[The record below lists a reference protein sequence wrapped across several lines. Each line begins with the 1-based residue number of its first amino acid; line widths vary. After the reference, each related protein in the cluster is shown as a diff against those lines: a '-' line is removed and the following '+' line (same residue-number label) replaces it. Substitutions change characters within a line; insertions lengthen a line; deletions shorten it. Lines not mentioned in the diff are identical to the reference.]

1 MNQPL
6 LPPIVPIL
14 LATTE
19 QYEQSIVLLAD
30 SEFLVRLAV
39 ESLERLK

>member
-6 LPPIVPIL
+6 LSPIVPIL

-19 QYEQSIVLLAD
+19 QYEQSLVLLAD
-30 SEFLVRLAV
+30 SQFLLQLAV
-39 ESLERLK
+39 ESLEKLK